1 LVKSSASNAYC
12 LSSVTRQNNS
22 IGDTC
27 LPLEYSTMAEE
38 KKEEEGAVEEVVAE
52 APSGGGNKIVMILTV
67 VNIIATMGIGGVLF
81 MSFSKEKSR
90 ASVQDISV
98 QEEHGDKKEEG
109 GHGEA
114 AAEGGHGGGH
124 GEGGKP
130 AGPSKNAPRMVK
142 LEQFTINLSTPG
154 SATPKF
160 VRASISIEVPN
171 EDSEK
176 EVNNKMPQVRNS
188 IIDLFNA
195 KRPAD
200 LATAEGRDYLKEEV
214 INALNSFL
222 ITGKVKGVYFTSFAL
237 SG

>member
-1 LVKSSASNAYC
+1 
-12 LSSVTRQNNS
+12 
-22 IGDTC
+22 
-27 LPLEYSTMAEE
+27 MAEE
-38 KKEEEGAVEEVVAE
+38 KKEEEGAVEEVAAE
-52 APSGGGNKIVMILTV
+52 APSGGGNKLVMLLTV
-67 VNIIATMGIGGVLF
+67 VNIVATMGIGGVLF
-81 MSFSKEKSR
+81 MSFQKEK
-90 ASVQDISV
+90 AHPGVQDITTA
-98 QEEHGDKKEEG
+98 EEHGDKK
-109 GHGEA
+109 
-114 AAEGGHGGGH
+114 AEGGSGEAGAEGAH
-124 GEGGKP
+124 GEPGKP
-130 AGPSKNAPRMVK
+130 VGPAKNAPRMVK

-160 VRASISIEVPN
+160 VRAAISVEVPN

-200 LATAEGRDYLKEEV
+200 LATAEGRDYLKEEI

>member
-1 LVKSSASNAYC
+1 
-12 LSSVTRQNNS
+12 
-22 IGDTC
+22 
-27 LPLEYSTMAEE
+27 MAEE
-38 KKEEEGAVEEVVAE
+38 EKKEEGAVEEVAAE
-52 APSGGGNKIVMILTV
+52 APSGGGSKLVMILTI
-67 VNIIATMGIGGVLF
+67 VNIVATLGIGGVLF
-81 MSFSKEKSR
+81 MSFQKEKSR
-90 ASVQDISV
+90 PGVQDIAATD
-98 QEEHGDKKEEG
+98 EHGEKKEEG

-114 AAEGGHGGGH
+114 AAGGEHGGGGH
-124 GEGGKP
+124 GEAGKP
-130 AGPSKNAPRMVK
+130 TGPAKNAPRMVK

-160 VRASISIEVPN
+160 VRASISVEVPN

-176 EVNNKMPQVRNS
+176 EVSNKMPQVRNS

-200 LATAEGRDYLKEEV
+200 LATAEGRDYLKEEI
-214 INALNSFL
+214 INALNTFL